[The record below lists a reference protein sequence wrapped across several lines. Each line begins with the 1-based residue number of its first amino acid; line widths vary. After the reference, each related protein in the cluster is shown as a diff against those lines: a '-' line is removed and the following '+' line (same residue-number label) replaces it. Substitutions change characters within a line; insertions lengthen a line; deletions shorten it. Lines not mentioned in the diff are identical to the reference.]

1 MREFTYKWEP
11 EGYTDDGPDPILKIS
26 KSSQGQFNWCPTKY
40 EFNYRQKI
48 PQTVSAAM
56 AKGTDIHNAREDMFK
71 AYELEKVS
79 GDISKE
85 DIIDYNYS
93 LYPIDDHTDMYYAMA
108 VWDAEVLLKHKE
120 SGTIGNFLPVANEV
134 MLDAEY
140 MVRKRDYDHVELQ
153 NNYVVHLQGIIDRV
167 YFEQNE
173 MFPEGTYI
181 PFELKTGKWSNAPK
195 KSTDMRQEMA
205 FYKLLYDEASDADL
219 AALGLDSQY
228 DMGMWGWYFPTANH
242 ITLEKVKKVSTTSL
256 KKKIASLIHAYEK
269 NDFPAKYSEWNC
281 PTCSYYEI
289 CPAADMAG
297 WI

>member
-1 MREFTYKWEP
+1 
-11 EGYTDDGPDPILKIS
+11 
-26 KSSQGQFNWCPTKY
+26 
-40 EFNYRQKI
+40 
-48 PQTVSAAM
+48 
-56 AKGTDIHNAREDMFK
+56 MFK
-71 AYELEKVS
+71 AYVLEKVS

-85 DIIDYNYS
+85 DVIDYNYS

-228 DMGMWGWYFPTANH
+228 EMGMWGW
-242 ITLEKVKKVSTTSL
+242 
-256 KKKIASLIHAYEK
+256 
-269 NDFPAKYSEWNC
+269 
-281 PTCSYYEI
+281 
-289 CPAADMAG
+289 
-297 WI
+297 